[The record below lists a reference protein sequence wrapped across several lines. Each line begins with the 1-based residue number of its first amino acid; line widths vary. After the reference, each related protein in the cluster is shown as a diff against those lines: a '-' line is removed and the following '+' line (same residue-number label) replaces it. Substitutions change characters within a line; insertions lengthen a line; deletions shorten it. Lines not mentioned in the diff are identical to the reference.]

1 MCFVCIFIIFLFS
14 RTPQNTRAAIKIEE
28 VKGICYIA
36 VDDNGTSAQI
46 IADDEYPEKTA
57 FIIIQEMF

>member
-1 MCFVCIFIIFLFS
+1 MCFVCIFIIFS
-14 RTPQNTRAAIKIEE
+14 RTSKNTKAAIKIEE

-36 VDDNGTSAQI
+36 VDENGVSAQL